1 MSQISRELE
10 VLFFLNKLQNRNRYV
25 STTEIA
31 EHLKISPRQARRYI
45 DDLVS
50 ILELDLDIKYGRNG
64 GYKLKNSISNA
75 PILPDNVFLALSISM
90 KKNKKIEE
98 VVSLVQNFIYIDGSE
113 SDNTLDDETVEKIS
127 LIIDALKNNQIMQ
140 FKYKDYDKRYFAVP
154 YKIVLTSHTYYLY
167 CIHERKI
174 KTFRVSDLKE
184 IHLTG
189 EFTPNEDNIR
199 RINERIKKYD
209 IKEREEIT
217 LRVKCVDDET
227 LMLFDKYFE
236 GKGTIDYDNQ
246 IFIVESNSENE
257 LYYPL
262 LKINT
267 KKYTFLDSTFKSN
280 YIKYLINQI
289 DSIENQ
295 R

>member
-10 VLFFLNKLQNRNRYV
+10 VLFFLSKEQNRNRYV

-31 EHLKISPRQARRYI
+31 EHLKISTRQARRYI

-64 GYKLKNSISNA
+64 GYKLKDSIPNTPIVSN
-75 PILPDNVFLALSISM
+75 NVSLALSISM

-98 VVSLVQNFIYIDGSE
+98 VVSLVQNFVFVDEVSSNNSLE
-113 SDNTLDDETVEKIS
+113 DETVEKLY
-127 LIIDALKNNQIMQ
+127 LIIEALKNNQIVQ
-140 FKYKDYDKRYFAVP
+140 FKYKDYDKRYLTVP
-154 YKIVLTSHTYYLY
+154 YKIVLTNHTYYLY
-167 CIHERKI
+167 CIHERKV
-174 KTFRVSDLKE
+174 KTFRISDLNS
-184 IHLTG
+184 INLTG

-199 RINERIKKYD
+199 RINERIKKQEN
-209 IKEREEIT
+209 KEGEEIT

-227 LMLFDKYFE
+227 LMLFDNYFE
-236 GKGTIDYDNQ
+236 GKGIIDYDTQ
-246 IFIVESNSENE
+246 IFTVVSNNENE

-262 LKINT
+262 VKINT
-267 KKYTFLDSTFKSN
+267 KKYTFLDNAFKAN
-280 YIKYLINQI
+280 YIKFLINQI
-289 DSIENQ
+289 DSVENQ